1 MATVKRKQWRLSAT
15 AFKEFK
21 RCAMAFYFKYILGLV
36 PAEEADVL
44 RMGTNW
50 HSILEIMKLASTKEC
65 KDCDGTGNECE
76 GDDIPPDSPCVSC
89 SGYGT
94 IPGEP
99 LVAVVDHLNERYKD
113 IPMSKT
119 REEWLTERAILLYSL
134 CGYNWVYEADDYET
148 IATEVEFDLPLL
160 SPTSGRALPNVT
172 LKGKIDKIV
181 RAPNGVPC
189 IDEHKSTGKGV
200 EQNSMFWSHL
210 NLDTQTKLYPYAA
223 QRMQLAGELE
233 KYGIKATDPLIR
245 TVRYD
250 AWHKPGIKPKNVT
263 LGDSKL
269 FAETGAYMRKKFEV
283 EIDPDHTTVSEAVWE
298 CKVNG
303 EVAVCTN
310 NKKGDKFVIRET
322 PDMYGQRLLMDI
334 GERPEFYFARQEII
348 RTDDELKAFEREVF
362 NMYNAIRLIAKNNA
376 WWTDEDACEN
386 KFRCSYISICYNRLD
401 VSNGNVPEGF
411 RQLSFARKENDNG
424 DQTTTREG

>member
-1 MATVKRKQWRLSAT
+1 MKSKKRKKWQLSAT

-36 PAEEADVL
+36 PAEEADVF

-50 HSILEIMKLASTKEC
+50 HSILEIMKMASTKEC
-65 KDCDGTGNECE
+65 EDCDGTGNECE

-94 IPGEP
+94 TPVDP

-148 IATEVEFDLPLL
+148 IATEVAFDLPVL

-172 LKGKIDKIV
+172 LKGKIDKLV
-181 RAPNGVPC
+181 RAPNGIVC

-200 EQNSMFWSHL
+200 EQDSMFWSHL

-223 QRMQLAGELE
+223 QRLQLAGELE

-250 AWHKPGIKPKNVT
+250 AWHKPGIKPKKLT
-263 LGDSKL
+263 QGDSKK
-269 FAETGAYMRKKFEV
+269 FVDTGEYMGKKFCV
-283 EIDPDHTTVSEAVWE
+283 TQHTMGNETIGYDVD
-298 CKVNG
+298 G
-303 EVAVCTN
+303 EVAEITPGA
-310 NKKGDKFVIRET
+310 KPPAFQIRET

-348 RTDDELKAFEREVF
+348 RTDDELKAFEGEIY

-386 KFRCSYISICYNRLD
+386 KFRCSYTSICYNRLD
-401 VSNGNVPEGF
+401 VSSGNVPEGF
-411 RQLSFARKENDNG
+411 KCILRKDKDH
-424 DQTTTREG
+424 DQTAARN